1 MDVRKTIF
9 LPAALSCLMSA
20 LCTFPVQA
28 GVVINGTRVIY
39 PGDEKE
45 ITVQVSN
52 NGQRP
57 VLVQSWL
64 DTGDSEA
71 TPDTITTPFILTPP
85 INRLDSGKAQALRIS
100 SLTTSA
106 LPQDRESLYWLNVL
120 EIPGRPGSEIKNEN
134 YLQLAVRS
142 RIKFFWRPA
151 SLKEGAARAPQALSW
166 AATEPGAES
175 HQSNALF
182 YFPRHPHRGRKNC
195 GCGYGGPVQ
204 RSYFSPRE
212 GLTRK
217 PGTG

>member
-71 TPDTITTPFILTPP
+71 TPDTDRKST
-85 INRLDSGKAQALRIS
+85 RLNS
-100 SLTTSA
+100 S
-106 LPQDRESLYWLNVL
+106 
-120 EIPGRPGSEIKNEN
+120 
-134 YLQLAVRS
+134 
-142 RIKFFWRPA
+142 
-151 SLKEGAARAPQALSW
+151 
-166 AATEPGAES
+166 
-175 HQSNALF
+175 
-182 YFPRHPHRGRKNC
+182 HR
-195 GCGYGGPVQ
+195 
-204 RSYFSPRE
+204 
-212 GLTRK
+212 L
-217 PGTG
+217 